1 MVEGRPDIGAFLART
16 GMRQSEL
23 ARSLGTTPANV
34 SKWIRGDGVP
44 SYAMCAA
51 MLKIGATQEE
61 IFGITPERDD
71 FDRRV
76 WDAIDR
82 GRPR

>member
-1 MVEGRPDIGAFLART
+1 MVEGRPDIAAFLART
-16 GMRQSEL
+16 GMNQSEL
-23 ARSLGTTPANV
+23 ARRLGTTSAKV
-34 SKWIRGDGVP
+34 SKWVRGEGVP
-44 SYAMCAA
+44 SYGICAA

-61 IFGITPERDD
+61 IFGIAPERDD